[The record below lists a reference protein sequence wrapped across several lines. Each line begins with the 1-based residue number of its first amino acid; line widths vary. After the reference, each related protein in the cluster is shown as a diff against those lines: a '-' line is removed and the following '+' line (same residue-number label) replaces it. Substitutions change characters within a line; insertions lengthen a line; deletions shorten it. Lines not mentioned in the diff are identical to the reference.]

1 MNIAEEIRRLCREK
15 NAIIM
20 AHYYQRPEIQDI
32 ADFVGDSLA
41 LAQVAAK
48 TDADIIVMCG
58 VHFMA
63 ETAKILC
70 PDKKVLIPAPEA
82 GCSLADSCK
91 AADLAAW
98 KVAHP
103 NHMVVSYVNTSA
115 AVKALTDVVVTS
127 SNALKI
133 VKQLPE
139 DRPILFGPD
148 QNLGGYINRMTG
160 RSMELWNGG
169 CHVHA
174 RFSEEALLALKE
186 QYPTAK
192 VLAHPEC
199 KQSIL
204 QHADVIG
211 STQALL
217 DYAKQS
223 MADTKNS
230 LPFREGMGVGSLLA
244 IGEIGLDYHWDT
256 TFKEQQ
262 HEALREQM
270 RWAEQYHLP
279 VMIHSRDATEDT
291 LKILREFP
299 TVKGVMHCFSGSHE
313 VAQQVVE
320 MGYYL
325 GIGGVLTFKNC
336 KLAEH
341 LVGIPLERLVLET
354 DAPYMAP
361 VPHRGKRNESRWMWY
376 VVERLAQVYNCTPE
390 HVNEVTTANAK
401 ALFVI
406 NL

>member
-1 MNIAEEIRRLCREK
+1 MNIVEQIRTLCQEK

-20 AHYYQRPEIQDI
+20 AHYYQRPEIQDV

-70 PDKKVLIPAPEA
+70 PNKKVLIPAPEA

-98 KVAHP
+98 KAEHP

-139 DRPILFGPD
+139 DKPILFGPD

-160 RSMELWNGG
+160 RKIDLWNGG

-174 RFSEEALLALKE
+174 RFSEEALLQLKE
-186 QYPTAK
+186 QYPDAK

-217 DYAKQS
+217 NYAI
-223 MADTKNS
+223 ANS
-230 LPFREGMGVGSLLA
+230 S
-244 IGEIGLDYHWDT
+244 
-256 TFKEQQ
+256 
-262 HEALREQM
+262 
-270 RWAEQYHLP
+270 
-279 VMIHSRDATEDT
+279 
-291 LKILREFP
+291 
-299 TVKGVMHCFSGSHE
+299 
-313 VAQQVVE
+313 
-320 MGYYL
+320 
-325 GIGGVLTFKNC
+325 
-336 KLAEH
+336 
-341 LVGIPLERLVLET
+341 LERPISNSPSPIANSQFIVVTESGILHEMQK
-354 DAPYMAP
+354 ACPEIEFIP
-361 VPHRGKRNESRWMWY
+361 VPAEGGGCNECEYMRM
-376 VVERLAQVYNCTPE
+376 CTLQNLRDCLFNE
-390 HVNEVTTANAK
+390 NNEVIVDEEIAK
-401 ALFVI
+401 DAILPI
-406 NL
+406 QRMLEMS

>member
-1 MNIAEEIRRLCREK
+1 MNIVEQIRTLCKEK

-32 ADFVGDSLA
+32 AHFVGDSLA

-70 PDKKVLIPAPEA
+70 HDKKVLIPAPEA

-98 KVAHP
+98 KKAHP
-103 NHMVVSYVNTSA
+103 DHMVVSYVNTSA

-139 DRPILFGPD
+139 DKPILFGPD

-160 RSMELWNGG
+160 REMDLWNGG

-174 RFSEEALLALKE
+174 RFSEEGLLALKA
-186 QYPTAK
+186 QYPNAK

-199 KQSIL
+199 KATIL

-217 DYAKQS
+217 DYAKNANRQS
-223 MADTKNS
+223 PITNNQFIVVTESGILHEMQKACSEVEFIAVPAVMDDLTICQCNECEYMRMCT
-230 LPFREGMGVGSLLA
+230 LQNLHDCLL
-244 IGEIGLDYHWDT
+244 
-256 TFKEQQ
+256 
-262 HEALREQM
+262 
-270 RWAEQYHLP
+270 
-279 VMIHSRDATEDT
+279 
-291 LKILREFP
+291 
-299 TVKGVMHCFSGSHE
+299 
-313 VAQQVVE
+313 
-320 MGYYL
+320 
-325 GIGGVLTFKNC
+325 
-336 KLAEH
+336 
-341 LVGIPLERLVLET
+341 
-354 DAPYMAP
+354 
-361 VPHRGKRNESRWMWY
+361 NESNEI
-376 VVERLAQVYNCTPE
+376 VVDETI
-390 HVNEVTTANAK
+390 AK
-401 ALFVI
+401 DAIRPIQRMLEMS
-406 NL
+406 

>member
-1 MNIAEEIRRLCREK
+1 MNLSEQIRQLCQEK

-20 AHYYQRPEIQDI
+20 AHYYQRPEIQDV

-98 KVAHP
+98 KAEHP

-139 DRPILFGPD
+139 DQPILFGPD
-148 QNLGGYINRMTG
+148 QNLGGYINKMTG
-160 RSMELWNGG
+160 RKMDLWNGG

-174 RFSEEALLALKE
+174 RFSEEGLLQLKT
-186 QYPTAK
+186 QYPNAK

-199 KQSIL
+199 KATIL

-217 DYAKQS
+217 NYAI
-223 MADTKNS
+223 ANS
-230 LPFREGMGVGSLLA
+230 LSPIANSQFIVVTESGILHEMQKA
-244 IGEIGLDYHWDT
+244 CPEA
-256 TFKEQQ
+256 TF
-262 HEALREQM
+262 
-270 RWAEQYHLP
+270 
-279 VMIHSRDATEDT
+279 I
-291 LKILREFP
+291 
-299 TVKGVMHCFSGSHE
+299 
-313 VAQQVVE
+313 
-320 MGYYL
+320 
-325 GIGGVLTFKNC
+325 
-336 KLAEH
+336 
-341 LVGIPLERLVLET
+341 
-354 DAPYMAP
+354 P
-361 VPHRGKRNESRWMWY
+361 VPAEDNSKLSCNECEYMRMCTLHNLHDCLLNES
-376 VVERLAQVYNCTPE
+376 
-390 HVNEVTTANAK
+390 NEVLVAEEIAK
-401 ALFVI
+401 DAILPI
-406 NL
+406 QRMLEMS

>member
-1 MNIAEEIRRLCREK
+1 MNIVEQIRTLCQEK

-98 KVAHP
+98 KAAHP
-103 NHMVVSYVNTSA
+103 DHMVVSYVNTSA

-139 DRPILFGPD
+139 DKPILFGPD

-160 RSMELWNGG
+160 REMDLWNGG

-174 RFSEEALLALKE
+174 RFSEEGLLALKA
-186 QYPTAK
+186 QYPNAK

-199 KQSIL
+199 KATIL

-217 DYAKQS
+217 DYAKNANRQS
-223 MADTKNS
+223 PITNNQFIVVTESGILHEMQKACPEVEFIAVPAVMDDLTICQCNECEYMRMCT
-230 LPFREGMGVGSLLA
+230 LQNLHDCLL
-244 IGEIGLDYHWDT
+244 
-256 TFKEQQ
+256 
-262 HEALREQM
+262 
-270 RWAEQYHLP
+270 
-279 VMIHSRDATEDT
+279 
-291 LKILREFP
+291 
-299 TVKGVMHCFSGSHE
+299 
-313 VAQQVVE
+313 
-320 MGYYL
+320 
-325 GIGGVLTFKNC
+325 
-336 KLAEH
+336 
-341 LVGIPLERLVLET
+341 
-354 DAPYMAP
+354 
-361 VPHRGKRNESRWMWY
+361 NESNEI
-376 VVERLAQVYNCTPE
+376 VVDETI
-390 HVNEVTTANAK
+390 AK
-401 ALFVI
+401 DAIRPIQRMLEMS
-406 NL
+406 

>member
-1 MNIAEEIRRLCREK
+1 MNIVEEIRALCQEK

-20 AHYYQRPEIQDI
+20 AHYYQRPEIQDV

-70 PDKKVLIPAPEA
+70 PNKKVLIPAPEA

-139 DRPILFGPD
+139 DKPILFGPD

-160 RSMELWNGG
+160 RSMKLWNGG

-230 LPFREGMGVGSLLA
+230 LPLQFIV
-244 IGEIGLDYHWDT
+244 
-256 TFKEQQ
+256 
-262 HEALREQM
+262 
-270 RWAEQYHLP
+270 
-279 VMIHSRDATEDT
+279 ATESGILHEMQKSCPEVEFIAVPAEGGGCNECEYMRMCT
-291 LKILREFP
+291 LENLRD
-299 TVKGVMHCFSGSHE
+299 C
-313 VAQQVVE
+313 
-320 MGYYL
+320 L
-325 GIGGVLTFKNC
+325 L
-336 KLAEH
+336 
-341 LVGIPLERLVLET
+341 
-354 DAPYMAP
+354 
-361 VPHRGKRNESRWMWY
+361 NESNEIA
-376 VVERLAQVYNCTPE
+376 VEETIAHDAIRPIQRMLE
-390 HVNEVTTANAK
+390 MS
-401 ALFVI
+401 
-406 NL
+406 

>member
-1 MNIAEEIRRLCREK
+1 MNNLSEQIRQLCQEK

-98 KVAHP
+98 KAAHLD
-103 NHMVVSYVNTSA
+103 HLVVSYVNTSA

-139 DRPILFGPD
+139 DKPILFGPD

-160 RSMELWNGG
+160 RTMDLWNGG

-174 RFSEEALLALKE
+174 RFSEEALLQLKE
-186 QYPTAK
+186 QYPHAK

-199 KQSIL
+199 KATIL

-217 DYAKQS
+217 DYAIVNS
-223 MADTKNS
+223 SLERPISDT
-230 LPFREGMGVGSLLA
+230 
-244 IGEIGLDYHWDT
+244 
-256 TFKEQQ
+256 
-262 HEALREQM
+262 
-270 RWAEQYHLP
+270 QYP
-279 VMIHSRDATEDT
+279 ISDIRFIVATESGILHEMQKACPEATFIPVPAEIDNTTPSYTT
-291 LKILREFP
+291 LHHSTQSKCNECEYMRMCTLQNLYDCLLNESNEI
-299 TVKGVMHCFSGSHE
+299 
-313 VAQQVVE
+313 VVE
-320 MGYYL
+320 EAIAKDAIRPIQRM
-325 GIGGVLTFKNC
+325 
-336 KLAEH
+336 
-341 LVGIPLERLVLET
+341 LE
-354 DAPYMAP
+354 M
-361 VPHRGKRNESRWMWY
+361 S
-376 VVERLAQVYNCTPE
+376 
-390 HVNEVTTANAK
+390 
-401 ALFVI
+401 
-406 NL
+406 

>member
-1 MNIAEEIRRLCREK
+1 MNIVEEIRALCQEK

-20 AHYYQRPEIQDI
+20 AHYYQRPEIQDV

-230 LPFREGMGVGSLLA
+230 LPLQFIV
-244 IGEIGLDYHWDT
+244 
-256 TFKEQQ
+256 
-262 HEALREQM
+262 
-270 RWAEQYHLP
+270 
-279 VMIHSRDATEDT
+279 ATESGILHEMQKSCPEVEFIAVPAEGGGCNKCEYMRMCT
-291 LKILREFP
+291 LENLRD
-299 TVKGVMHCFSGSHE
+299 C
-313 VAQQVVE
+313 
-320 MGYYL
+320 L
-325 GIGGVLTFKNC
+325 L
-336 KLAEH
+336 
-341 LVGIPLERLVLET
+341 
-354 DAPYMAP
+354 
-361 VPHRGKRNESRWMWY
+361 NESNEIA
-376 VVERLAQVYNCTPE
+376 VEETIAHDAIRPIQRMLE
-390 HVNEVTTANAK
+390 MS
-401 ALFVI
+401 
-406 NL
+406 

>member
-1 MNIAEEIRRLCREK
+1 MNSFSEKIRQLCQEK

-20 AHYYQRPEIQDI
+20 AHYYQRPEIQDV

-48 TDADIIVMCG
+48 TNADIIVMCG

-91 AADLAAW
+91 ATDLAAW
-98 KVAHP
+98 KAAHP
-103 NHMVVSYVNTSA
+103 DHMVVSYVNTSA

-139 DRPILFGPD
+139 DKPILFGPD

-160 RSMELWNGG
+160 RKMDLWNGG

-174 RFSEEALLALKE
+174 RFSEEGLLALKE
-186 QYPTAK
+186 QYPQAK

-199 KQSIL
+199 KPSIL

-217 DYAKQS
+217 NYAKQHS
-223 MADTKNS
+223 ELKQYLVATESGILHEMQKACPEVEFIPVPAVMDDMTKCNCNECEYMRMIT
-230 LPFREGMGVGSLLA
+230 LQKLY
-244 IGEIGLDYHWDT
+244 DC
-256 TFKEQQ
+256 
-262 HEALREQM
+262 LRE
-270 RWAEQYHLP
+270 E
-279 VMIHSRDATEDT
+279 
-291 LKILREFP
+291 
-299 TVKGVMHCFSGSHE
+299 
-313 VAQQVVE
+313 
-320 MGYYL
+320 
-325 GIGGVLTFKNC
+325 N
-336 KLAEH
+336 
-341 LVGIPLERLVLET
+341 
-354 DAPYMAP
+354 
-361 VPHRGKRNESRWMWY
+361 NEIF
-376 VVERLAQVYNCTPE
+376 
-390 HVNEVTTANAK
+390 VNEQVAK
-401 ALFVI
+401 DAIKPIKKMLEMS
-406 NL
+406 

>member
-1 MNIAEEIRRLCREK
+1 MNNLSEQIHALCCEK

-20 AHYYQRPEIQDI
+20 AHYYQRPEIQDV

-91 AADLAAW
+91 AEDLAAW
-98 KVAHP
+98 KAAHP

-133 VKQLPE
+133 VKQLP
-139 DRPILFGPD
+139 DNQPILFGPD
-148 QNLGGYINRMTG
+148 QNLGGYINKMTG
-160 RSMELWNGG
+160 RKMDLWNGG

-186 QYPTAK
+186 QYPNAP

-199 KQSIL
+199 KATIL

-217 DYAKQS
+217 NFAIS
-223 MADTKNS
+223 HSSSERPISNS
-230 LPFREGMGVGSLLA
+230 EASHIRYIVVTESGILHEMQKACPEVEFIAVPAEGGGCNECEYMRMCTLQNLHDCLL
-244 IGEIGLDYHWDT
+244 
-256 TFKEQQ
+256 
-262 HEALREQM
+262 
-270 RWAEQYHLP
+270 
-279 VMIHSRDATEDT
+279 
-291 LKILREFP
+291 
-299 TVKGVMHCFSGSHE
+299 
-313 VAQQVVE
+313 
-320 MGYYL
+320 
-325 GIGGVLTFKNC
+325 
-336 KLAEH
+336 
-341 LVGIPLERLVLET
+341 
-354 DAPYMAP
+354 
-361 VPHRGKRNESRWMWY
+361 NES
-376 VVERLAQVYNCTPE
+376 
-390 HVNEVTTANAK
+390 NEIIVDEAVAK
-401 ALFVI
+401 DAIRPIQRMLEMS
-406 NL
+406 